1 VVAVGSAELTESLG
15 PQAIDDIPMGHYVP
29 LLEFN
34 PSMPKHDQSIT
45 GLEALARL
53 IETAQKDTGQ
63 SRRVAD
69 FLLAWHNA
77 AENGGWDVTD
87 LWNVDQSIVDDMFT
101 VLHLI
106 RAKQPVADIDPN
118 GLLLGR

>member
-1 VVAVGSAELTESLG
+1 LAIKNRTELEIESFENKLSCGVG
-15 PQAIDDIPMGHYVP
+15 
-29 LLEFN
+29 
-34 PSMPKHDQSIT
+34 MPKHDQTIA
-45 GLEALARL
+45 GLEALTRL
-53 IETAQKDTGQ
+53 IEIAQKDTRQ

-87 LWNVDQSIVDDMFT
+87 LWSVDLSIADDMFT

-106 RAKQPVADIDPN
+106 RAEQQYPDDQGFKDEMQRIWQQC
-118 GLLLGR
+118 RSRR

>member
-1 VVAVGSAELTESLG
+1 
-15 PQAIDDIPMGHYVP
+15 
-29 LLEFN
+29 
-34 PSMPKHDQSIT
+34 MPKQDQTIA

-53 IETAQKDTGQ
+53 IEIAQKDTGQ

-87 LWNVDQSIVDDMFT
+87 LWNVDQSIADDMFT

-106 RAKQPVADIDPN
+106 RAEQRYPDDQGFKDEMQRIWQQWRSPK
-118 GLLLGR
+118 